1 MPPLSGIDHVL
12 IAVADLDR
20 AWLGWERLGFTL
32 TPRGRHL
39 QQGTGNYCVM
49 FPRDYIELLGVVD
62 AAQGGGSE
70 GTLGLGDFLRA
81 GEGARGVAFATRS
94 AAETAAELQRRG
106 VAAGAPRDLA
116 RQLEL
121 PEGTALPRFKLV
133 SLPPEAT
140 PGLSAFVCEHL
151 TPDLVRRPAW
161 LVHANGAVGLRG
173 VTVLVAATEK
183 LRLPYETLFGAGVI
197 TTDDVLTV
205 HAGPHRLTFVTP
217 DDFTALY
224 PEAAVDVDRALPAI
238 AAVTLTSRD
247 LARTADHL
255 TQWHVAHEALA
266 DGTVLVQPAEASGT
280 LLVFKR

>member
-12 IAVADLDR
+12 IAVADLDHAR
-20 AWLGWERLGFTL
+20 LGWERLGFTL

-49 FPRDYIELLGVVD
+49 FPRDYIELLGVAG
-62 AAQGGGSE
+62 AAQGGGAG
-70 GTLGLGDFLRA
+70 GTRGLGDFLRA
-81 GEGARGVAFATRS
+81 GGGARGVACATRS

-140 PGLSAFVCEHL
+140 PGLSAFVCEQL
-151 TPDLVRRPAW
+151 TPDLVRRPGW
-161 LVHANGAVGLRG
+161 LVHANCAVALRG

-224 PEAAVDVDRALPAI
+224 PEAAVDLDRALPAI
-238 AAVTLTSRD
+238 AARTLTSRD
-247 LARTADHL
+247 LARTPHHL
-255 TQWHVAHEALA
+255 PQPHVPPDAPAA
-266 DGTVLVQPAEASGT
+266 RPPLVHP
-280 LLVFKR
+280 

>member
-1 MPPLSGIDHVL
+1 MPPLSAIDHVL
-12 IAVADLDR
+12 VAVADLDR
-20 AWLGWERLGFTL
+20 ARLAWERLGFTL

-49 FPRDYIELLGVVD
+49 FARDYIELLGVVD
-62 AAQGGGSE
+62 AAQGAGG
-70 GTLGLGDFLRA
+70 L
-81 GEGARGVAFATRS
+81 AFATRS
-94 AAETAAELQRRG
+94 AAATAAELQRRG
-106 VAAGAPRDLA
+106 IAAGAPRDLA

-121 PEGTALPRFKLV
+121 PEGTVLPRFKLV

-140 PGLSAFVCEHL
+140 PGLSAFVCEQL

-161 LVHANGAVGLRG
+161 LVHANCAAGLRG
-173 VTVLVAATEK
+173 VTVLVEATET

-224 PEAAVDVDRALPAI
+224 PEAAIDVDRALPSI

-266 DGTVLVQPAEASGT
+266 DGTVLVPPGEASGT

>member
-1 MPPLSGIDHVL
+1 MPPLAAIDHVL

-20 AWLGWERLGFTL
+20 ARLAWERLGFTL

-49 FPRDYIELLGVVD
+49 FARDYIELLGVVD
-62 AAQGGGSE
+62 AAQGAG
-70 GTLGLGDFLRA
+70 GLGDFLGA
-81 GEGARGVAFATRS
+81 GEGA
-94 AAETAAELQRRG
+94 RG

-121 PEGTALPRFKLV
+121 PEGTVLPRFKLV

-140 PGLSAFVCEHL
+140 PGLSAFVCEQL

-161 LVHANGAVGLRG
+161 LVHANCAVALRG
-173 VTVLVAATEK
+173 VTVLVEATET
-183 LRLPYETLFGAGVI
+183 LRLAYETLFGAGVN

-224 PEAAVDVDRALPAI
+224 PEAAIDVDRALPSI

-266 DGTVLVQPAEASGT
+266 DGTVLVPPGEASGT

>member
-1 MPPLSGIDHVL
+1 MPPLAGIDHVL
-12 IAVADLDR
+12 IAVEDLDR
-20 AWLGWERLGFTL
+20 ARMVWERLGFTL

-39 QQGTGNYCVM
+39 QQGTGNYCIM

-62 AAQGGGSE
+62 AAQGTG
-70 GTLGLGDFLRA
+70 GLGDFLEA

-94 AAETAAELQRRG
+94 AIDTEAELKRRG
-106 VAAGAPRDLA
+106 IAAGSPRDLA

-121 PEGTALPRFKLV
+121 PEGTVLPRFKLV
-133 SLPPEAT
+133 SLPAAAT

-151 TPDLVRRPAW
+151 TPELVRRQAW
-161 LVHANGAVGLRG
+161 LAHANGAVGLRG
-173 VTVLVAATEK
+173 ITVLVDATEP
-183 LRLPYETLFGAGVI
+183 LRLPYERLFGAGVN

-224 PEAAVDVDRALPAI
+224 PEAAVDVDHALPQI
-238 AAVTLTSRD
+238 AAVTLASSD

-255 TQWHVAHEALA
+255 TQWQVAHEALA
-266 DGTVLVQPAEASGT
+266 DGTVLVQPDEANGT
-280 LLVFKR
+280 LLIFRR

>member
-1 MPPLSGIDHVL
+1 MPPLSAIDHVL
-12 IAVADLDR
+12 IAVEDLDR
-20 AWLGWERLGFTL
+20 ARMGWERLGFTL

-39 QQGTGNYCVM
+39 QQGTGNYCIM

-62 AAQGGGSE
+62 ARQGTG
-70 GTLGLGDFLRA
+70 GLGDFLKA

-94 AAETAAELQRRG
+94 AVDTEAELKRRG
-106 VAAGAPRDLA
+106 IAAGTPRDLA

-121 PEGTALPRFKLV
+121 PEGTVLPRFKLV
-133 SLPPEAT
+133 SLPATAT

-151 TPDLVRRPAW
+151 TPELVRRPSW
-161 LVHANGAVGLRG
+161 LAHANGATSLRG
-173 VTVLVAATEK
+173 ITVLVEATEP
-183 LRLPYETLFGAGVI
+183 LRLPYEQLFGAGVN

-205 HAGPHRLTFVTP
+205 HAGPHRMTFVTP

-238 AAVTLTSRD
+238 AAVTLASGD

-255 TQWHVAHEALA
+255 TQWQVAHEALA
-266 DGTVLVQPAEASGT
+266 DGTVLVQPADANGT
-280 LLVFKR
+280 LLIFKR

>member
-12 IAVADLDR
+12 VAVADLDR
-20 AWLGWERLGFTL
+20 ARLAWERLGFTL

-39 QQGTGNYCVM
+39 QQGTGNYCIM
-49 FPRDYIELLGVVD
+49 FARDYIELLGVVD
-62 AAQGGGSE
+62 AAQGAG
-70 GTLGLGDFLRA
+70 GLGDFLGT

-94 AAETAAELQRRG
+94 AAATAAELQRRG

-121 PEGTALPRFKLV
+121 PEGTVLPRFKLV
-133 SLPPEAT
+133 SLPPTAT

-151 TPDLVRRPAW
+151 TPDLVRRPGW
-161 LVHANGAVGLRG
+161 LVHANGAVALRG

-183 LRLPYETLFGAGVI
+183 LRLPYETLFGAGVN

-205 HAGPHRLTFVTP
+205 HAGPHLLTFVTP

-224 PEAAVDVDRALPAI
+224 PEAEIDVDRALPAI
-238 AAVTLTSRD
+238 AAVTLASAD

-255 TQWHVAHEALA
+255 TQWQVAHAALA
-266 DGTVLVQPAEASGT
+266 DGTVLVPPAEASGT
-280 LLVFKR
+280 LLIFKR